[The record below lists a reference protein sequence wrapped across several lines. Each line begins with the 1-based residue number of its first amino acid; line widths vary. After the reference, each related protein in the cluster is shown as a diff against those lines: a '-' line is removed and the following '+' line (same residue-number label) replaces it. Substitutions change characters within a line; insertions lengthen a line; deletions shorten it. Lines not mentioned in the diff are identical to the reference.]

1 MVVRPKLSQ
10 AEAIQLALSDH
21 KTEAGAERYIRRLGG
36 EKTITASD
44 IPRLQR
50 GCWLILDMMLDGA
63 WHSYDEIQEA
73 SGGLRS
79 SDRRRRQLS
88 DVECVFQSEDRG
100 HGDWWHRLLNA
111 GALKP
116 EVVTAARE
124 ARATEDARIK
134 FAGTEAPAV
143 K

>member
-1 MVVRPKLSQ
+1 MVVRPKLTQ
-10 AEAIQLALSDH
+10 AETVQLALEDY
-21 KTEAGAERYIRRLGG
+21 KAPAGAERYIRRLGG
-36 EKTITASD
+36 EKTITVSD

-116 EVVTAARE
+116 EVITAARE
-124 ARATEDARIK
+124 ARATENARVA
-134 FAGTEAPAV
+134 FGGTEAPAA